1 MTGEPELPIPGID
14 IGPLV
19 PWPILRAELSQQ
31 QDTLETRWRLNRERR
46 EKDQVHARP

>member
-1 MTGEPELPIPGID
+1 MIGEPELPIPGID

-31 QDTLETRWRLNRERR
+31 QDNLETRWRLNRERR
-46 EKDQVHARP
+46 GKEADHG